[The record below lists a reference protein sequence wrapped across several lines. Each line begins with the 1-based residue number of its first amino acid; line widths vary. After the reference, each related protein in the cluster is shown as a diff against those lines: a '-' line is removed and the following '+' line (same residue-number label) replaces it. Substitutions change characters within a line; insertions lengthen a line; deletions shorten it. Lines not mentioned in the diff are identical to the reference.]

1 LAAILSSMADP
12 QDQLVVGGRWLN
24 KPNPSAGFAG
34 SQDLDRPVVY
44 ALRGLSAL
52 AFRILVIPSHAVEK
66 QDRAVGRGAPV
77 LPGPVHRKNLTVK
90 MALNSQSQ
98 SAGLSTFGEGGAAW
112 TQLPDPDGVTAA
124 PTRSARQRQ
133 QENDPHVQTMQRAAG
148 ENKKERVVVGCYTF
162 CIALKISDIL

>member
-1 LAAILSSMADP
+1 LAS
-12 QDQLVVGGRWLN
+12 
-24 KPNPSAGFAG
+24 

-44 ALRGLSAL
+44 ALRGLSAP
-52 AFRILVIPSHAVEK
+52 AFRILVIPSRAVEK
-66 QDRAVGRGAPV
+66 QDRAVGGGAPV
-77 LPGPVHRKNLTVK
+77 LLGPVHGKNLTAGT
-90 MALNSQSQ
+90 ALNPQSQ
-98 SAGLSTFGEGGAAW
+98 TAGLSIRGESGAAW

-133 QENDPHVQTMQRAAG
+133 QENHPHLQTMHRAEG